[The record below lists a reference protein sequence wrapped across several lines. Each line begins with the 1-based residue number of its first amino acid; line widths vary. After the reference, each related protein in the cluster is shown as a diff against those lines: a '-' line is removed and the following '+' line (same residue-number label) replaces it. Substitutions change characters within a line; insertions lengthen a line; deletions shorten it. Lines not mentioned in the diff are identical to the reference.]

1 MSKYYNVK
9 TTIDDLAIANKI
21 TKTLL
26 EKMLVSSVQRRE
38 VSSTW
43 WWNHELEE
51 ATEYV
56 LEMKT
61 KKESYPRIEQEIK
74 KLHSYEVPEIFV
86 EEIKEAPKEYLN
98 WIEKETALGQNKFI

>member
-1 MSKYYNVK
+1 
-9 TTIDDLAIANKI
+9 
-21 TKTLL
+21 
-26 EKMLVSSVQRRE
+26 MLVSSVQRRE

-61 KKESYPRIEQEIK
+61 KKELYPRIEQEIK

-86 EEIKEAPKEYLN
+86 EEIKEAPEEYLN